1 MSDEMTNHGHSGHE
15 TGFEREDL
23 GSRGVFA
30 FMIGLAIVGV
40 VIYFIIVGM
49 YTFLDNYERSQMATA
64 SPLVT
69 SKGAISRVVTQED
82 MDKAFKDNGT
92 PMLEVNERGQFRD
105 FLMNQENQLNSYGWV
120 DENTGV
126 AHIPIERAMELTLQR
141 GLPVYAQSRADL
153 GATTPSNVPAKKL
166 AASKQ

>member
-1 MSDEMTNHGHSGHE
+1 MSEEMKRGYSNPGHSGDE
-15 TGFEREDL
+15 AGFEREDL
-23 GSRGVFA
+23 SSRGVFA

-120 DENTGV
+120 DEKAGV
-126 AHIPIERAMELTLQR
+126 AHIPINRAMELIVQR
-141 GLPVYAQSRADL
+141 GLPVYSQGSAD
-153 GATTPSNVPAKKL
+153 AKTIAGGK
-166 AASKQ
+166 

>member
-1 MSDEMTNHGHSGHE
+1 MSDGMNHSHSGHE

-23 GSRGVFA
+23 STRGVFA

-49 YTFLDNYERSQMATA
+49 YTFLDKYERSQMTTA

-69 SKGAISRVVTQED
+69 SKGAMSRVVTQD
-82 MDKAFKDNGT
+82 YMDQRFKENGA
-92 PMLEVNERGQFRD
+92 PMLETNERGQFRD

-120 DENTGV
+120 DEKAGV
-126 AHIPIERAMELTLQR
+126 AHIPIDRAMELTVQR
-141 GLPVYAQSRADL
+141 GLPVHAQSSAEL
-153 GATTPSNVPAKKL
+153 GTTAPSNAPAKKL

>member
-1 MSDEMTNHGHSGHE
+1 MDQRFKEN
-15 TGFEREDL
+15 
-23 GSRGVFA
+23 GV
-30 FMIGLAIVGV
+30 
-40 VIYFIIVGM
+40 
-49 YTFLDNYERSQMATA
+49 
-64 SPLVT
+64 
-69 SKGAISRVVTQED
+69 
-82 MDKAFKDNGT
+82 
-92 PMLEVNERGQFRD
+92 PMLETNERGQFRD

-126 AHIPIERAMELTLQR
+126 AHIPIEHAMGLTVQR